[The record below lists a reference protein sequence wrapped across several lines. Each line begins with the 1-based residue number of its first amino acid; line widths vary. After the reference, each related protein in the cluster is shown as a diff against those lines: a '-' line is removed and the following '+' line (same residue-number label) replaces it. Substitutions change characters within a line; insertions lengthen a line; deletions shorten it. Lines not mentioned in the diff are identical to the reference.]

1 MSNLNYPVASD
12 FFPLSKNN
20 WVKKNGDVNRIVQR
34 KELFNFVLNSKLGG
48 RTKFILGFIY
58 FFSLLFFT
66 IILFT

>member
-1 MSNLNYPVASD
+1 MSNLNYPVASG
-12 FFPLSKNN
+12 FFPLSENN

-34 KELFNFVLNSKLGG
+34 KELFNFVLNSEVGS
-48 RTKFILGFIY
+48 RIKFILGFIY

>member
-12 FFPLSKNN
+12 FFPLSKTN
-20 WVKKNGDVNRIVQR
+20 WVKKNRGVNRIVQR
-34 KELFNFVLNSKLGG
+34 KELFNFVLNGKLSG
-48 RTKFILGFIY
+48 RIKFILGFIY